1 MSDPEADKWHA
12 SGINGWV
19 ASDRQ
24 QVELW
29 CSDWCMNSELI
40 LYAAELASKKSTPFA
55 EMKRMLSDWHERGIV
70 SVSAAREETERSNA
84 AHPAAAAS
92 KGKPVNRALNYKQR
106 QYSAEELRALGVDL
120 GDDVYED

>member
-1 MSDPEADKWHA
+1 MRLSPALANARRA
-12 SGINGWV
+12 SS
-19 ASDRQ
+19 ASIS
-24 QVELW
+24 
-29 CSDWCMNSELI
+29 CS
-40 LYAAELASKKSTPFA
+40 
-55 EMKRMLSDWHERGIV
+55 
-70 SVSAAREETERSNA
+70 RSNA

>member
-1 MSDPEADKWHA
+1 
-12 SGINGWV
+12 
-19 ASDRQ
+19 
-24 QVELW
+24 
-29 CSDWCMNSELI
+29 MNSELI

-55 EMKRMLSDWHERGIV
+55 EMKRTLSDWHERGIV